1 MVRIILLSLLSLFL
15 LSGCACLKEQK
26 ASPTPNKATSEAPEK
41 VMKTEQVKVTPK
53 SDELAST
60 ARTTQANPCP
70 GNKSEYKGKTTLKG
84 RASFTKG
91 AQLMLGGIILDV
103 GGLKEAQRWVNKTI
117 QVTGDLCHYTCAP
130 HEQCLVGGTI
140 PSLRNLTIAEDP
152 ADP

>member
-15 LSGCACLKEQK
+15 LSGCACLKGQK
-26 ASPTPNKATSEAPEK
+26 ASPTPDKATSEVPEK
-41 VMKTEQVKVTPK
+41 VMKTKQVKVTPK

-60 ARTTQANPCP
+60 TSTTQTNPCP

-84 RASFTKG
+84 QASFTKG
-91 AQLMLGGIILDV
+91 AQLMLRGIILDV
-103 GGLKEAQRWVNKTI
+103 GGPKEAQRWVNKTI

-140 PSLRNLTIAEDP
+140 PSLRNLTIAEVP
-152 ADP
+152 ATP